1 MGKQPEQ
8 ECLQKVLKLSQE
20 MINLA
25 GSDTELQLDVGCR
38 IVFGALRDH
47 GYVLQK
53 MARQELTALG
63 VLDSSP
69 DPGAAFPTSPL
80 STAEDPRTVLLVD
93 DDADFLK
100 YLTLLFEDNGF
111 NTLVATNGLE
121 AMEMAAS
128 KKPDLITLDITMPE
142 KSGVSTYK
150 DLKSDPDLS
159 SVPVI
164 LITAFGEPFN
174 EFIKRRRQVPDP
186 EGFIAKPIDTELLW
200 KTVQEALEGVSTRG

>member
-1 MGKQPEQ
+1 MGKQSEQ

-20 MINLA
+20 MIKLA
-25 GSDTELQLDVGCR
+25 GKDTELQLDVGCR

-47 GYVLQK
+47 GYALQK
-53 MARQELTALG
+53 MAKQELTTLG
-63 VLDSSP
+63 VPDSSL
-69 DPGAAFPTSPL
+69 DPGAPSPTPPL
-80 STAEDPRTVLLVD
+80 STAKNPRTVLLVD

-142 KSGVSTYK
+142 KSGVSTYQ
-150 DLKSDPDLS
+150 DLKSDPELS

-164 LITAFGEPFN
+164 LITAIGEPFN

-186 EGFIAKPIDTELLW
+186 EGFIAKPIDAELLW
-200 KTVQEALEGVSTRG
+200 KTVEEVLEGVSTRG